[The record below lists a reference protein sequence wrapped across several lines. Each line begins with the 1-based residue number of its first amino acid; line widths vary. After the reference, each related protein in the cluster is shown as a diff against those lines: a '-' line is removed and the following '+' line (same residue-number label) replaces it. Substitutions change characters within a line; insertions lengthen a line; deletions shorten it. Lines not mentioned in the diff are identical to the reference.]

1 MNNDLVFKN
10 VIKVIKGINPICLDK
25 VDIIDENINL
35 AKDLDFDMY
44 NCYKVD
50 KEKLLYNNL
59 FKEDLDATRERLDV
73 REELQNLKLDKLV
86 RFYEDCSLLDN
97 I

>member
-35 AKDLDFDMY
+35 AKDLDFDSMEY
-44 NCYKVD
+44 LMLASSLEEQFD
-50 KEKLLYNNL
+50 LILR
-59 FKEDLDATRERLDV
+59 KEDIL
-73 REELQNLKLDKLV
+73 NLKTIKDVVEYIKQAK
-86 RFYEDCSLLDN
+86 N
-97 I
+97 K